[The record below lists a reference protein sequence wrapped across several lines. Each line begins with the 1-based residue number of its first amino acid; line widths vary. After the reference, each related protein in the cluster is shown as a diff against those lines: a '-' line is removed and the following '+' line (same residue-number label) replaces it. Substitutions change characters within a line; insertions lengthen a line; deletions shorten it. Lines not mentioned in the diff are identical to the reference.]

1 MGVRFFFFV
10 GARVKET
17 NKNIWFWGG
26 WVILIESLVL
36 DGVRLKE
43 SGNLMADFYCV
54 LCMMY
59 KKKVSELRS
68 TDFLPKEVVAV

>member
-1 MGVRFFFFV
+1 M
-10 GARVKET
+10 
-17 NKNIWFWGG
+17 
-26 WVILIESLVL
+26 ILIESLVL

-43 SGNLMADFYCV
+43 NGNLMADFYCV

-59 KKKVSELRS
+59 KKQVSELRS